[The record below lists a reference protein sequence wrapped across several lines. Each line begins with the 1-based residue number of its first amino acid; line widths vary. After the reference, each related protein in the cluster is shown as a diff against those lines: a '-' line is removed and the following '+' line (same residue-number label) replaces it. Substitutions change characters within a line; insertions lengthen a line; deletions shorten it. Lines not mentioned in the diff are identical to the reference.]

1 MLAQGNTIDTG
12 IKDAVGLATD
22 IKGLCEAAA
31 QRALERAA
39 TTRRRPT
46 IGMPELLGV
55 LGESSPS
62 VDPATVSRYEE
73 YAKHRRR
80 A

>member
-1 MLAQGNTIDTG
+1 MSFQGPRG
-12 IKDAVGLATD
+12 RQR
-22 IKGLCEAAA
+22 EAGV
-31 QRALERAA
+31 QRAAR
-39 TTRRRPT
+39 TRRKPAL
-46 IGMPELLGV
+46 GMPDLLGV